1 MSLFTFSVICYLD
14 DVSFE
19 SILKPIIPACQFE
32 SLNYTRLSIST
43 TQGSQPFLS
52 NFSWFSWLFFA
63 IFMVFMVIFSLK
75 FITWFSCF
83 FGHNLMSFYSKL
95 NFDVAKFLLYFVR
108 EKCWLFCSPRANFF
122 DYFARQAKIWGNFG
136 QKSLFSCFFW
146 TN

>member
-1 MSLFTFSVICYLD
+1 MPPHLPQLTPSQLSYLYIIRINPSSLARLLTGSDVVTYRCCSMSLFTFSVICNLD

-95 NFDVAKFLLYFVR
+95 NFDVVKFLL
-108 EKCWLFCSPRANFF
+108 
-122 DYFARQAKIWGNFG
+122 
-136 QKSLFSCFFW
+136 
-146 TN
+146 